1 MAKNL
6 PVPSSRSWR
15 EHGFGGEGL
24 KPHLWLGRSLGKP
37 LCGAPPDMTQV
48 LKSINVG
55 QRRVAGS
62 FFNWL
67 ELTRKLEVLCLLQ
80 QEFDVGEV
88 LREDRTP
95 GPHEV

>member
-1 MAKNL
+1 MLA
-6 PVPSSRSWR
+6 R
-15 EHGFGGEGL
+15 GG
-24 KPHLWLGRSLGKP
+24 WLELY
-37 LCGAPPDMTQV
+37 C
-48 LKSINVG
+48 
-55 QRRVAGS
+55 
-62 FFNWL
+62 NWL